1 MTADPTGFDR
11 LVTGGIVPGTTRVEL
26 AERELVVPAHA
37 TAADMAA
44 VLVAYE
50 GLRRDYLAMRAERD
64 DARRH
69 AAELDARLTRM
80 THDSAAR
87 DRVAPMTAWKDDER

>member
-1 MTADPTGFDR
+1 VTADPTGFDR
-11 LVTGGIVPGTTRVEL
+11 LVTGGIVPGATRVEL
-26 AERELVVPAHA
+26 AERELVVPVHA

-69 AAELDARLTRM
+69 AADLDARLTRM

-87 DRVAPMTAWKDDER
+87 GRVAPMTAWKDDE

>member
-1 MTADPTGFDR
+1 MTADPSAFDR
-11 LVTGGIVPGTTRVEL
+11 LATGGIVPGTTRVEL
-26 AERELVVPAHA
+26 AERELVVPAHT

-64 DARRH
+64 DARRQ

-80 THDSAAR
+80 THESAAH
-87 DRVAPMTAWKDDER
+87 DRVAPMTAWPQED

>member
-1 MTADPTGFDR
+1 MTTDPTGIDR
-11 LVTGGIVPGTTRVEL
+11 LVTGGIVPGATRVDL

-44 VLVAYE
+44 VLVASE

-64 DARRH
+64 AARRQ
-69 AAELDARLTRM
+69 AAELDDRLTRM
-80 THDSAAR
+80 THESAAR
-87 DRVAPMTAWKDDER
+87 DRVAPMTAWKDDE

>member
-1 MTADPTGFDR
+1 MALVDAGFR
-11 LVTGGIVPGTTRVEL
+11 LRVEFTDNSGYHTTRTYDL
-26 AERELVVPAHA
+26 A
-37 TAADMAA
+37 AADMAA

-64 DARRH
+64 DARRQ

>member
-11 LVTGGIVPGTTRVEL
+11 LATGGFVPGTTRVDL

-64 DARRH
+64 DARRQ